1 MIRGNTSAHN
11 TAHFLPGHSMGQ
23 TVADLGSWEMQPSGV
38 RVLVIQTEHGVS
50 TGLSCIE
57 CVCTGRCSCAQ
68 NWASARREVGKWM
81 VVGQPKVSTSELLN
95 LFLSLEL
102 CFLHVRV
109 FSLPMAPFFLDC
121 PFLLLTAP
129 GLAYPSSTPSYL

>member
-1 MIRGNTSAHN
+1 
-11 TAHFLPGHSMGQ
+11 MGQ

-102 CFLHVRV
+102 TVFPACSCFL
-109 FSLPMAPFFLDC
+109 FAYGPPC